1 MTMKYVLYN
10 PFSGEG
16 HSQAVAES
24 LAQLYAEDMSVLNIT
39 DIENISEFALG
50 LSSDDVIVLC
60 GGDGT
65 INRFVNQVDTDKLFC
80 KVLYMPSGTGNDFAA
95 DIGVADTKEPVDI
108 TEHIKGLPTVTIKGE
123 TYKFING
130 VGYGIDGYCCEV
142 GDKLKLEGK
151 KPNYTAIAIKGLLFG
166 YKPKDATVIVDGK
179 EYFFKKTWIAPSMYG
194 RYYGGGMIAAPEQKR
209 GTEEL
214 SLMMFHGSGK
224 LGTLMAF
231 PKIFTGEHVKKKM
244 VTVLTGK
251 EITVKF
257 SAPSPLQVDG
267 ETILDVEEYTAYAA
281 VKTKVTE

>member
-1 MTMKYVLYN
+1 MKYVLYN
-10 PFSGEG
+10 PLSGEG
-16 HSQAVAES
+16 HTKEAAES
-24 LAQLYAEDMSVLNIT
+24 LVRIYGEDMSVVNIT
-39 DIENISEFALG
+39 EIADISAFSLG
-50 LSSDDVIVLC
+50 LSADDAIVLC

-65 INRFVNQVDTDKLFC
+65 INRFVNQVDTDALLC
-80 KVLYMPSGTGNDFAA
+80 KVLYLPAGTGNDFAA
-95 DIGVADTKEPVDI
+95 DIGIANASDPSDI
-108 TEHIKGLPTVTIKGE
+108 TEYVKGLPTVVIKGV

-142 GDKLKLEGK
+142 GDKIKLSGK

-179 EYFFKKTWIAPSMYG
+179 EYFFKKTWIAPTMFG
-194 RYYGGGMIAAPEQKR
+194 RYYGGGMIATPDQKR
-209 GTEEL
+209 GGDEL

-224 LGTLMAF
+224 LATLMAF

-267 ETILDVEEYTAYAA
+267 ETILDVEEYTAYASA
-281 VKTKVTE
+281 KVPVAE